1 MTEEIQTL
9 SDKLLVPRIHK
20 EKNLKLES
28 QIIQLK
34 EVSRRFLNFKTWW
47 YMV

>member
-34 EVSRRFLNFKTWW
+34 EVSRRFLTFKTWW